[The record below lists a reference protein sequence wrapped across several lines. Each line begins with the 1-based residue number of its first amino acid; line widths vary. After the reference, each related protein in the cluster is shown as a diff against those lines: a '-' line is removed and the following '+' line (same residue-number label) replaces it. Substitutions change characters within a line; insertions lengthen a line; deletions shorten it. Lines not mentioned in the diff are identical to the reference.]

1 MATEDVN
8 KTPSEGK
15 KQEPQLPDKGRRDAL
30 KTLATIPVLGALAIG
45 VYERQKDLMRS
56 RDISDVFSLKRDLH
70 YIEPQPNGKRLRI
83 GLVGFGIRGK
93 QLMRAAGFC

>member
-45 VYERQKDLMRS
+45 VYERQKDLIPCHLRT
-56 RDISDVFSLKRDLH
+56 IQA
-70 YIEPQPNGKRLRI
+70 ILRI
-83 GLVGFGIRGK
+83 LREGFRALSCLVSAV
-93 QLMRAAGFC
+93 LL